1 MRGALVLAVVLLA
14 ACTAPSVVVSP
25 SPVTTSPSVTATATA
40 PATVVPTATLQP
52 TPSVAPTAA
61 PAATPILMPIFDA
74 HLHYS
79 RESWA
84 KYPPERVASMLD
96 TLGVRSALVSSGPDE
111 GTFRLRA
118 ALGDRIVPLL
128 GPYRK
133 GQDVFSWTRDGTLIP
148 YLDSTYRAGVH
159 KGFGEF
165 HLSTGQ
171 IDLPVVQ
178 AALRF
183 AARNN
188 LFLHAHAEA
197 RVIAELLNGV
207 APDYVVLWAHAGV
220 TATPEQVD
228 ALLARWPKLW
238 TELSLRDDVAPNGVL
253 DPRWRA
259 LFVKY
264 PDRFMVGTD
273 TWIVGGTFTG
283 NERWDTY
290 AIIVG
295 AIRAWL
301 GQLPT
306 DLAEKIA
313 HLNAERFMALFP

>member
-1 MRGALVLAVVLLA
+1 
-14 ACTAPSVVVSP
+14 
-25 SPVTTSPSVTATATA
+25 
-40 PATVVPTATLQP
+40 
-52 TPSVAPTAA
+52 
-61 PAATPILMPIFDA
+61 MPIFDA
-74 HLHYS
+74 HMHYS
-79 RESWA
+79 RESWT
-84 KYPPERVASMLD
+84 KYPPERIASMLD
-96 TLGVRSALVSSGPDE
+96 MLGVRAAFVSSAPDE
-111 GTFRLRA
+111 GSFRLRA
-118 ALGDRIVPLL
+118 VLGDRIVATL
-128 GPYRK
+128 GPYR
-133 GQDVFSWTRDGTLIP
+133 GAPDVFSWTRDGTVIP

-188 LFLHAHAEA
+188 LFLHAHADA
-197 RVIAELLNGV
+197 PAIAELLSGV

-228 ALLARWPKLW
+228 ALLTRWPKLS

-259 LFVKY
+259 LFLKF

-301 GQLPT
+301 GQLPAE
-306 DLAEKIA
+306 LAEKIA
-313 HLNAERFMALFP
+313 HLNAERFIALFP